1 MVFQFAQ
8 GGEDLFFA
16 VQALASEF
24 GSAGGYLKIGG
35 AQEGVDLPLVG
46 KGDGQGGGVRGSGLV
61 GGDFGIVWLDVRC
74 EAQIGGGVFV
84 GGVEQGV
91 FR

>member
-1 MVFQFAQ
+1 MVFQFTQ

-24 GSAGGYLKIGG
+24 GGAGGYLKIGG

-46 KGDGQGGGVRGSGLV
+46 EGYGQGRRVHGGGQAA
-61 GGDFGIVWLDVRC
+61 GDFGVVRLDVC
-74 EAQIGGGVFV
+74 GETQVGGGVFV